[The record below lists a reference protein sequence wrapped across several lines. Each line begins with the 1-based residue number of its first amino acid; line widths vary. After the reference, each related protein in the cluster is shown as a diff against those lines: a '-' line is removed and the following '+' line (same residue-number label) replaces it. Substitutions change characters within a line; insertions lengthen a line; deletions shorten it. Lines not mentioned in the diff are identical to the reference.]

1 MKKQTTVVSG
11 RISNE
16 LKTKMKQEGLTVKDA
31 IELAI
36 HTKLNPKIE
45 YESEL
50 KNLLFEN
57 ERLSTKIIQN
67 NRLIEELKEVL
78 GYDEDIN
85 QLKKKIFKNEN
96 DKAIQ
101 KTLNRYVSWKGKS
114 NAKIQNFLE
123 SQVGKEYVERQL
135 NRCSL
140 TEDEF
145 KLELINKYTAYKQTI
160 LD

>member
-78 GYDEDIN
+78 
-85 QLKKKIFKNEN
+85 KKKIFKNEN